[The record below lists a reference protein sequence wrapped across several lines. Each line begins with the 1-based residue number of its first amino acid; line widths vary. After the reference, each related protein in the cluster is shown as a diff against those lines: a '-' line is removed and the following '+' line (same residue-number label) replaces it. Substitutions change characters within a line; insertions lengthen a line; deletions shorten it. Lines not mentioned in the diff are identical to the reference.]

1 MRTEKVILALSVTLL
16 IWVMSA
22 AMSKAEPVNIV
33 GLGDSLMAGYQLQ
46 PGEGFPA
53 QLEKALIAKGIQVK
67 VTDAGVS
74 GDTSSGG
81 LARLDWSVPDGTD
94 YVLLELGANDALR
107 GISPEITK
115 TNLETMISRLQSR
128 NIKVILAGML
138 APPNMGKDYGDT
150 FNQLFPMLAAKYGLP
165 LIPFFLDGVAG
176 VPQLQLDDNMHPNPS
191 GVAKMVEGALP
202 VMMKALDQ
210 ASQ

>member
-1 MRTEKVILALSVTLL
+1 
-16 IWVMSA
+16 
-22 AMSKAEPVNIV
+22 MSKAEPVNIV

-67 VTDAGVS
+67 VADAGVS

-107 GISPEITK
+107 GISPEVTK

-150 FNQLFPMLAAKYGLP
+150 FNEVFPMLAAKYGLP

-202 VMMKALDQ
+202 VVMKALDK